1 MCMPAPDT
9 SPRVLHV
16 EAAGQRYKQ
25 AHSFTY
31 LGGVITE
38 YPDISAEITRRSS
51 ACWMRIRR
59 YQREL
64 YDRPNVQL
72 DLKIRMA
79 KAEAIE
85 ALLYGCV
92 TWTTRQDHYRKL
104 RTVHHRVLLHIL
116 GVRRRKSDHR
126 FLSYNRALELTGCES
141 IETTV
146 RTRRLLWAGALI
158 RMDDRRLPKW
168 MMIGTLERGV
178 KKGQGGQEKD
188 WTACVNSDVRA
199 FSIPGN

>member
-1 MCMPAPDT
+1 MEIIVQACDAFGLITVSAKKTETMCMPAPHT

-38 YPDISAEITRRSS
+38 YPDISAEIARWSS

-72 DLKIRMA
+72 DLKIRKA
-79 KAEAIE
+79 KAKAIE

-92 TWTTRQDHYRKL
+92 TGITARTTTGSCALYITGSCYTSSEPGGENRIFASC
-104 RTVHHRVLLHIL
+104 RT
-116 GVRRRKSDHR
+116 
-126 FLSYNRALELTGCES
+126 
-141 IETTV
+141 
-146 RTRRLLWAGALI
+146 
-158 RMDDRRLPKW
+158 
-168 MMIGTLERGV
+168 
-178 KKGQGGQEKD
+178 
-188 WTACVNSDVRA
+188 TARSC
-199 FSIPGN
+199 